1 MNPTQSTRF
10 EVIKQHGH
18 HYLRLSLPEGSPVL
32 DDICCND
39 DYDYEVPDAVID
51 INLDKLISALEI
63 MMLNQDV
70 FRHVGIEAGVE
81 SEGYEG
87 KLRQEYLKLYANR
100 VINNWHFSFF
110 LEFCNEGT
118 GSVYFIDLTIFFS
131 NTLGTFDNIVDALKQ
146 LIPSS
151 AV

>member
-10 EVIKQHGH
+10 EVIKQYGH

-32 DDICCND
+32 DDISCND

-51 INLDKLISALEI
+51 INLDKLISGLEI

-81 SEGYEG
+81 SAGYEG

-100 VINNWHFSFF
+100 VVSNWHFSFF

-118 GSVYFIDLTIFFS
+118 GSVYFIDLTIFFR
-131 NTLGTFDNIVDALKQ
+131 NTLGTFDNIVDALRQ
-146 LIPSS
+146 LIPDGS
-151 AV
+151 

>member
-51 INLDKLISALEI
+51 INLTGD
-63 MMLNQDV
+63 
-70 FRHVGIEAGVE
+70 
-81 SEGYEG
+81 
-87 KLRQEYLKLYANR
+87 YLWR
-100 VINNWHFSFF
+100 
-110 LEFCNEGT
+110 
-118 GSVYFIDLTIFFS
+118 
-131 NTLGTFDNIVDALKQ
+131 
-146 LIPSS
+146 SS
-151 AV
+151 AKIGAGKFRPLRPLQPA